1 MPEQG
6 SDLVLWQ
13 GRLPG
18 LFADTGCRVVCRREG
33 GLAYEFL
40 RQPEEVWVQE
50 YAPPAL
56 LSEFAALLAKLE
68 LATWGWGQLRDIDPQ
83 RVASVSRW
91 TDREIGDFFG
101 WSDFISK
108 RVGRRQ
114 EWFACRPGDQS
125 GQRVILPGYSL
136 TATDLLAEA
145 SPAGHFIAI
154 DGTTVHV
161 RLASGQRVS
170 LAVQAPW
177 QLSML
182 LAYAFVLA
190 IREARS

>member
-1 MPEQG
+1 
-6 SDLVLWQ
+6 
-13 GRLPG
+13 
-18 LFADTGCRVVCRREG
+18 
-33 GLAYEFL
+33 L

-56 LSEFAALLAKLE
+56 LSEFAALLAFD
-68 LATWGWGQLRDIDPQ
+68 WGMASPDHPDPREVQ
-83 RVASVSRW
+83 RETER
-91 TDREIGDFFG
+91 TDREIGEYFG

-108 RVGRRQ
+108 HLGRRQ
-114 EWFACRPGDQS
+114 EWFACRPGDPS

-145 SPAGHFIAI
+145 SAAGHFIAI
-154 DGTTVHV
+154 DGAAVHV
-161 RLASGQRVS
+161 RLAGGGPRVS

-177 QLSML
+177 QLSMF